1 MEKLVWRKRPN
12 RNNNQLQKFSNDFAF
27 TAAYDSGNA
36 SASNFI
42 SDMKKL
48 SVKEIDKDGQKQM
61 AVAYPP
67 AADPT
72 ASLASGTYV
81 GPRTVTLLTESEGAW
96 LVQQINLGTIE
107 WYTDPITID
116 KDTVI
121 EAWAYANGSWGY
133 SNVSKF
139 EYTIID
145 KPIVTLTASE
155 TSFTGGKTITLTV
168 NTVGLTEDDI
178 VNFAL
183 NGAEGLTVT
192 DKGNGVFEVKDT
204 E

>member
-1 MEKLVWRKRPN
+1 MAKNALIGITTN
-12 RNNNQLQKFSNDFAF
+12 SRNFSNDFAF
-27 TAAYDSGNA
+27 TAAYDSGKA

-121 EAWAYANGSWGY
+121 EAWALCQREAG
-133 SNVSKF
+133 
-139 EYTIID
+139 D
-145 KPIVTLTASE
+145 
-155 TSFTGGKTITLTV
+155 TV
-168 NTVGLTEDDI
+168 MYQS
-178 VNFAL
+178 L
-183 NGAEGLTVT
+183 NIQS
-192 DKGNGVFEVKDT
+192 
-204 E
+204 